1 MKNYQ
6 ELPKLGDSISYL
18 YIEHAVIEQNDTA
31 IIAIQKEGKTPIPIA
46 AMTCLLLGP
55 GTRITHAAI
64 RAICDNG
71 LWPFGAE
78 RMLGGFMPR
87 GWVRPEAPKICCG
100 KQRRVW
106 RKRNI

>member
-46 AMTCLLLGP
+46 AMTCLRSVP
-55 GTRITHAAI
+55 FVTTAV
-64 RAICDNG
+64 
-71 LWPFGAE
+71 WPFGAE

-87 GWVRPEAPKICCG
+87 VWVRPEAPKICCG
-100 KQRRVW
+100 KQRHVW